1 MGCLPFQAAVESVKG
16 ESRSAR
22 CCFPSK
28 GGGKRRTPAT
38 VSATNDESAAAA
50 KVLTLFG
57 GGGNWVLC
65 EGLVQEGRADPVKG
79 IFSSSS
85 FLSESVTK

>member
-1 MGCLPFQAAVESVKG
+1 
-16 ESRSAR
+16 
-22 CCFPSK
+22 
-28 GGGKRRTPAT
+28 
-38 VSATNDESAAAA
+38 VSATSDESAAAA

-57 GGGNWVLC
+57 GGGDWVLC
-65 EGLVQEGRADPVKG
+65 EGLVQEGRADPVKW